1 MEHHCL
7 LELDNKLILTNSD
20 LKVKDNGKEYITI
33 YFEQPNADGTDFNS
47 MQIDYP
53 DMTPQKVIGFTDS
66 EIQKMLREAEKIGD
80 IALLRAQEDAYAD
93 RVS

>member
-1 MEHHCL
+1 MEHHKL

-20 LKVKDNGKEYITI
+20 LKVSDQGKEYITI
-33 YFEQPNADGTDFNS
+33 YFEQPNSDGSDFNS

-53 DMTPQKVIGFTDS
+53 DMQPLKVIGFN
-66 EIQKMLREAEKIGD
+66 EAEIRYMLEEAANIGD